1 MSRFGVA
8 EIIALI
14 APAYLVAVAVPLAII
29 DVRQRRLPNRL
40 VLPGLV
46 IAIFSQ
52 LGASAISGRW
62 QNLLTSLSAG
72 VVAFLLCWAIN
83 SIGAIGMG
91 DVKLIAL
98 ITMSLAWFDWIWPVA
113 ALAGAFVLATVLV
126 LLGYIFRRS
135 KLGATIPL
143 GPYLL
148 IGFGAS
154 LTALVLS

>member
-1 MSRFGVA
+1 MA
-8 EIIALI
+8 IAL
-14 APAYLVAVAVPLAII
+14 AT
-29 DVRQRRLPNRL
+29 
-40 VLPGLV
+40 
-46 IAIFSQ
+46 Q
-52 LGASAISGRW
+52 LTASAISGKW
-62 QNLLTSLSAG
+62 QNLLISVGSG
-72 VVAFLLCWAIN
+72 VGAFLLFWAVN

-98 ITMSLAWFDWIWPVA
+98 IAMSLAWFDWIWA
-113 ALAGAFVLATVLV
+113 ALALGTGFILATVLV

-148 IGFGAS
+148 LGFGAS